1 MRKGRPRGDR
11 PSRTTR
17 ASVRPRA
24 SVAKQ
29 LRPCLRLARRQ
40 LVPHRRPRQ
49 RRTRVHCPIAE
60 QIWLHDGW
68 GLAPSVGASLSG
80 GIQREAMSI
89 RSLCC
94 VFVIVRVNDLPHSG
108 NPIMNEYSFEVGVRA
123 VVRVQASDPDT
134 ARKVVETVL
143 GAPGSQEIE
152 LANRNNQGL
161 GRDATVTAVD
171 FVQKTPAKLVADKK
185 KRPTSA

>member
-1 MRKGRPRGDR
+1 MGIGPLRW
-11 PSRTTR
+11 
-17 ASVRPRA
+17 SVVKWRY
-24 SVAKQ
+24 SE
-29 LRPCLRLARRQ
+29 RL
-40 LVPHRRPRQ
+40 
-49 RRTRVHCPIAE
+49 
-60 QIWLHDGW
+60 W
-68 GLAPSVGASLSG
+68 
-80 GIQREAMSI
+80 SI

-123 VVRVQASDPDT
+123 VVRVQASDPDA

-171 FVQKTPAKLVADKK
+171 FVQKTPAILVADKK

>member
-1 MRKGRPRGDR
+1 
-11 PSRTTR
+11 
-17 ASVRPRA
+17 
-24 SVAKQ
+24 
-29 LRPCLRLARRQ
+29 
-40 LVPHRRPRQ
+40 
-49 RRTRVHCPIAE
+49 
-60 QIWLHDGW
+60 
-68 GLAPSVGASLSG
+68 
-80 GIQREAMSI
+80 MSI

-123 VVRVQASDPDT
+123 VVRVQASDPDA

-143 GAPGSQEIE
+143 GAPSSQEIE

-185 KRPTSA
+185 KRLKSA